1 VNSRWNNKYFLLLSF
16 LFLPILG
23 SCTAIT
29 SKSDNLN
36 ESINLEKRDLSCS
49 YFYFLWGTHAEYN
62 NHFPEALE
70 AYEKALVCDPTADYI
85 KRKLPVLLIKKGDIE
100 QAVSLLKQAIA
111 QEPKDT
117 AQRSLLARIFI
128 QQKQEPLAIE
138 QFEAIISYAPDNEQ
152 ILLRLGIL
160 LTQTG
165 DYDRAKHYLNDLLKL
180 KPEAYFARL
189 YLARIGQSQG
199 DVLTAE
205 LEYYKALELNW
216 SADLSY
222 EIAEFHLR
230 NKQYER
236 SLAILEPIL
245 AKDENDE
252 RARLLKIQA
261 LLATD
266 REEEALIELNI
277 ARDSSDAPEQ
287 LSMVLSRLYLRNGN
301 NQKAEETLLSIIA
314 QGANPESNPEASYLL
329 ALIFVESERY
339 QKALKMLETIPL
351 DSEVF
356 EDAVLLQ
363 TRILRQ
369 TDRISEALVL
379 FEKYLADDRTK
390 KPLFYVMAS
399 SLLQERAQTVQALEL
414 LNRGIQDFP
423 DDESLLFE
431 YGLQLERSGRLE
443 EAIRVMERILL
454 INPDHAEA
462 LNFIGYSW
470 ADTNRNLEKALGYIN
485 RAMEL
490 KPGNGY
496 IQDSLGWAYFRLGDL
511 ERAREELLGALV
523 LLPDDPHIHDHL
535 GDVYQALGLV
545 EEARAAYKEAY
556 EKFEDKEK
564 KEAIL
569 QKIEALDAL

>member
-1 VNSRWNNKYFLLLSF
+1 MNSRHSFNYFFILPF
-16 LFLPILG
+16 LFILILG

-29 SKSDNLN
+29 RKSENKA
-36 ESINLEKRDLSCS
+36 ESINLEKNDLSCS

-62 NHFPEALE
+62 NRFPEALE
-70 AYEKALVCDPTADYI
+70 AYEKALVCDPSADYI
-85 KRKLPVLLIKKGDIE
+85 KRKLPVLLIKKGDID
-100 QAVSLLKQAIA
+100 QAVSLLKQDIE
-111 QEPKDT
+111 QEPTDT
-117 AQRSLLARIFI
+117 AQRTLLARIYI

-138 QFEAIISYAPDNEQ
+138 QFEAIIAYAPDNEQ

-165 DYDRAKHYLNDLLKL
+165 EYDRAQHYLNELLKL
-180 KPEAYFARL
+180 KPEAYFAHL
-189 YLARIGQSQG
+189 YLARIGQSLG
-199 DVLTAE
+199 DVNDAE
-205 LEYYKALELNW
+205 KEYYKALELNW

-236 SLAILEPIL
+236 SLAILKPIL

-252 RARLLKIQA
+252 RARLLTIQA

-277 ARDSSDAPEQ
+277 ARDSSDAPERI
-287 LSMVLSRLYLRNGN
+287 SMVLSRLYLRNGN
-301 NQKAEETLLSIIA
+301 NQKAEETLLSIITE
-314 QGANPESNPEASYLL
+314 GANPEAYYLL
-329 ALIFVESERY
+329 AIIYVESEQY
-339 QKALKMLETIPL
+339 QQALEMLESISP
-351 DSEVF
+351 DSEEF
-356 EDAVLLQ
+356 EDGALLQ
-363 TRILRQ
+363 ARILRQ
-369 TDRISEALVL
+369 TDRVSEAIVL

-390 KPLFYVMAS
+390 KPLFYVMAA
-399 SLLQERAQTVQALEL
+399 SLLQEKARSIQALEL
-414 LNRGIQDFP
+414 LNMGIQDFP

-431 YGLQLERSGRLE
+431 YGLQLERSGRLD
-443 EAIRVMERILL
+443 EAITVMERILL

-470 ADTNRNLEKALGYIN
+470 ADTNRNLEKALDYIN

-490 KPGNGY
+490 KPDNGY
-496 IQDSLGWAYFRLGDL
+496 IQDSLGWAYFRLGQL

-523 LLPDDPHIHDHL
+523 LLPNDPHIHEHL
-535 GDVYQALGLV
+535 GDVYQALGLA
-545 EEARAAYKEAY
+545 EKALTAYKDAY

-564 KEAIL
+564 KEAML
-569 QKIEALDAL
+569 QKIEALDVP

>member
-1 VNSRWNNKYFLLLSF
+1 MNSRHYFNYFLLLSSLFF
-16 LFLPILG
+16 LILG

-29 SKSDNLN
+29 SKSGNQA

-62 NHFPEALE
+62 NRFPEALE
-70 AYEKALVCDPTADYI
+70 AYEKALVCDPSADYI

-100 QAVSLLKQAIA
+100 QAVSLLKQDIV
-111 QEPKDT
+111 QDPTDT
-117 AQRSLLARIFI
+117 AQRTLLARIYI

-138 QFEAIISYAPDNEQ
+138 QFEAIITYAPDNEQ

-165 DYDRAKHYLNDLLKL
+165 EYDRAQHYLNELLKL

-189 YLARIGQSQG
+189 YLARIGQSLG
-199 DVLTAE
+199 DVNDAE
-205 LEYYKALELNW
+205 KEYYKALELNW

-230 NKQYER
+230 NKQYEQ
-236 SLAILEPIL
+236 SLAILKPVL

-252 RARLLKIQA
+252 RARLLTIQA

-277 ARDSSDAPEQ
+277 ARDSSDAPERI
-287 LSMVLSRLYLRNGN
+287 SMVLSRLYLRNGN

-314 QGANPESNPEASYLL
+314 EGANPEAYYLL
-329 ALIFVESERY
+329 AIIYLESEQY
-339 QKALKMLETIPL
+339 QQALEMLEAISP
-351 DSEVF
+351 DSEEF
-356 EDAVLLQ
+356 EDGALLQ
-363 TRILRQ
+363 ARILRQ
-369 TDRISEALVL
+369 TDRVSEAIVL
-379 FEKYLADDRTK
+379 FDKYLADDRTK
-390 KPLFYVMAS
+390 RPLFYVMAA
-399 SLLQERAQTVQALEL
+399 SLLQEKAQSLQALEL

-443 EAIRVMERILL
+443 EAITVMERILL

-470 ADTNRNLEKALGYIN
+470 ADTNRNLEKALDYIN

-490 KPGNGY
+490 KPDNGY

-523 LLPDDPHIHDHL
+523 LLPNDPHIHEHL

-545 EEARAAYKEAY
+545 EKARTAYKEAY

-564 KEAIL
+564 KEVML
-569 QKIEALDAL
+569 QKIEALDAP